1 MLKYTRNKL
10 NTLEIS
16 PFSINVP
23 LLYPLKIENR
33 RFSDVF
39 RGYRNETIENGVKIT
54 YANRMLIDYITCWTR
69 INRVS
74 YLLCKHN
81 YSKYFSYFVTI
92 DSVIL
97 NWLFYAIYIVILT
110 KSILFPSRM
119 FPNLTRK
126 IRVWWWLFIW
136 FLWLW
141 IRYILPNH
149 HLFV

>member
-10 NTLEIS
+10 NTLEIN

-23 LLYPLKIENR
+23 LLYPLKTENR
-33 RFSDVF
+33 RFSVVF
-39 RGYRNETIENGVKIT
+39 RGHRNETVENGVKIT

-126 IRVWWWLFIW
+126 IRVWWWLFI
-136 FLWLW
+136 
-141 IRYILPNH
+141 
-149 HLFV
+149 